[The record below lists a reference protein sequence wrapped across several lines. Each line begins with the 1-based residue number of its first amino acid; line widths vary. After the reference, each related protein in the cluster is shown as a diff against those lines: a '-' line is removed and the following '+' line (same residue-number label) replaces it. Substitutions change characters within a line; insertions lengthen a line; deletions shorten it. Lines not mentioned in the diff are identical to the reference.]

1 MLTKLNLDNFRKISG
16 TFAIVTET
24 DDADKH
30 TYTTDVLP
38 TSVLTILE
46 PSATYNVDSANGDLK
61 CRFTYDTDAGT
72 VAEATTNVVVSRK
85 CNQGYKVLLIFCTA
99 S

>member
-1 MLTKLNLDNFRKISG
+1 LLTKLNLDNFRKTSG

-24 DDADKH
+24 EAADKH
-30 TYTTDVLP
+30 TYTIDALP

-46 PSATYNVDSANGDLK
+46 PSTTYNVDPANGDLK
-61 CRFTYDTDAGT
+61 CRFTYDTDTGT
-72 VAEATTNVVVSRK
+72 FAEATTNVVVSRK